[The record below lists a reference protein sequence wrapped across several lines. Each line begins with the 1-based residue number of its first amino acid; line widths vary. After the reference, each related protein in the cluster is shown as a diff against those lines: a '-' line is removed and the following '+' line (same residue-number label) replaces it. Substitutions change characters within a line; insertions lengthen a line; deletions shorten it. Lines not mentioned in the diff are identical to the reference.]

1 MLVAVIVVP
10 AAAFAAVLMVMRV
23 RMLMLM
29 LMVVIMAMCGFA
41 MAVTVVI
48 MAVVVMIVPTM
59 GVVSA
64 PHRLE
69 SRFNRGD
76 GRAQPFQHGA
86 NNVIALDENAVG
98 INLGRQVAVAE
109 MPGKL
114 RQVQRIAT
122 THFEQLFLCGN
133 DFHKVAIVEHQLVA
147 IGKEHRFLQVQHDH
161 VAIVEVKKLAAQMP
175 QIVRQFDLAHG
186 RIGGGAGRDVRM
198 DAQHDFP
205 VFRFVLNIQGDR
217 PQQGR
222 TEALTGFS

>member
-29 LMVVIMAMCGFA
+29 VVIMAMRGFA
-41 MAVTVVI
+41 MAVIVVI

-59 GVVSA
+59 GVVGA
-64 PHRLE
+64 PHWLE
-69 SRFNRGD
+69 SRFNRRD
-76 GRAQPFQHGA
+76 RSAQPFKHGA
-86 NNVIALDENAVG
+86 DDVIALNENAVG

-122 THFEQLFLCGN
+122 THLEQLFLCGF

-217 PQQGR
+217 PQEGR